1 MTLRLHLTM
10 GLPFRKTNYH
20 YSYLALKDKSF
31 VTFSYMIVVIN
42 LIFDTWEK
50 QSHKMSSSTGNDLER
65 ESFKKHTDPPRL

>member
-50 QSHKMSSSTGNDLER
+50 QSQK
-65 ESFKKHTDPPRL
+65 